1 MRKTQR
7 KHDMEES
14 YGEYVAPTDAIRD
27 ILRAYPLSIGFLRE
41 IIQNS
46 DDAKAQ
52 KQVCVFP
59 WTDPSCCSLDVYPQT
74 FLLDHRQHS
83 IQSVSDYPY
92 LKQTQGPAL
101 LAHNDGLLQE
111 RDWTALREIHRS
123 SKATDFE

>member
-14 YGEYVAPTDAIRD
+14 YGGYVAPTDAIRD

-52 KQVCVFP
+52 KQVRF
-59 WTDPSCCSLDVYPQT
+59 SLDR
-74 FLLDHRQHS
+74 F
-83 IQSVSDYPY
+83 
-92 LKQTQGPAL
+92 
-101 LAHNDGLLQE
+101 
-111 RDWTALREIHRS
+111 
-123 SKATDFE
+123 

>member
-52 KQVCVFP
+52 KQVRFFP
-59 WTDPSCCSLDVYPQT
+59 WTDSSCCSLDVRPQT
-74 FLLDHRQHS
+74 LLLDHRQHS

-111 RDWTALREIHRS
+111 KDWTALREIHRS